1 MDQTR
6 PNSLEE
12 LERRSRELRA
22 QRERARLLFHCYA
35 VAEDDDVL
43 ESIEDTF
50 YLYYSANAER

>member
-35 VAEDDDVL
+35 VPEDDGVL
-43 ESIEDTF
+43 ENLEDAF